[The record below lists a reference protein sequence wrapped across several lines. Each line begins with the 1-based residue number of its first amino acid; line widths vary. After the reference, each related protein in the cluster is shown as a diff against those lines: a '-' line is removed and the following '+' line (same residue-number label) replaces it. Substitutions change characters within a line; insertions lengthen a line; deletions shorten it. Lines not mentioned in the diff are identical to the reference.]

1 MREGRRGSLR
11 YGLRR
16 VDGARRTDEGA
27 TGASVP
33 LPQETTRVLTAAKK
47 LRCGDD
53 VAVVFD
59 GLRGKAMSNAGM
71 SVVLKR
77 M

>member
-1 MREGRRGSLR
+1 
-11 YGLRR
+11 

-33 LPQETTRVLTAAKK
+33 LPQEATGVLTAAKK
-47 LRCGDD
+47 LQGGDD

-59 GLRGKAMSNAGM
+59 GLRGKALSNAGR
-71 SVVLKR
+71 SAVLKR